1 MSESKNEA
9 LPTRTFARRARK
21 SIMAINS
28 TQLSYKQM
36 KLRNEPVARKAFSA
50 GRMKYEAPKFLST
63 AMTPPRVRRNLKKS
77 SSSMSNFQSSLSKQ
91 RRNHED
97 EETDKE
103 NVTLE
108 EFRLEPM
115 QGNDITELPF
125 EPIKHTD
132 LGKMNDV
139 IEEEEEEKENLEE
152 WIDNDAAKFVP
163 EPLDSNPLQEAIEH
177 NDSLNDEESDED
189 RDIPEEI
196 KMVKQKLVGIVG
208 SAIYLNRKIP
218 NVEKMMKETEM
229 YTVQDVMGTW
239 DVLCVN
245 IEKMIERS
253 KNDDIPE

>member
-9 LPTRTFARRARK
+9 LPDRKFARRARK

-77 SSSMSNFQSSLSKQ
+77 SNSMSNFQSSLSKQ
-91 RRNHED
+91 RRNDED
-97 EETDKE
+97 ETEKE

-115 QGNDITELPF
+115 QGNDITDLPF
-125 EPIKHTD
+125 EPIKLND
-132 LGKMNDV
+132 MGKMNDV

-163 EPLDSNPLQEAIEH
+163 EPLEANPLQEAIEH
-177 NDSLNDEESDED
+177 NDSINEESDED
-189 RDIPEEI
+189 RDILEEI
-196 KMVKQKLVGIVG
+196 KMVKMKLVGIVG

-218 NVEKMMKETEM
+218 NVENMMKQTEM
-229 YTVQDVMGTW
+229 FSVQDVMGTW

>member
-9 LPTRTFARRARK
+9 LPDRKFARRARR

-28 TQLSYKQM
+28 TQQSYKQM
-36 KLRNEPVARKAFSA
+36 KLRNEPVSRKPFSA

-63 AMTPPRVRRNLKKS
+63 AMTPPRIRKNLKKS
-77 SSSMSNFQSSLSKQ
+77 SYSTSNLQSSLSRH
-91 RRNHED
+91 RRID
-97 EETDKE
+97 EGEAEKE
-103 NVTLE
+103 NITLE

-125 EPIKHTD
+125 EPIKPTD
-132 LGKMNDV
+132 IGKLNDA

-152 WIDNDAAKFVP
+152 WIDNDAGKFVP
-163 EPLDSNPLQEAIEH
+163 EPLETNPLQEALEH
-177 NDSLNDEESDED
+177 NDSMNEEESDED
-189 RDIPEEI
+189 RDILEEI

-218 NVEKMMKETEM
+218 NVEKMMQQTEL